1 MDRPKAALTFT
12 AALAALLAIQTI
24 GAAPLANDDQ
34 AIVHALNRISFG
46 PRPGDLERVR
56 RIGLRLYIDQ
66 QLHGDRL
73 PDPGL
78 ASRLSRLITPTMSSR
93 EIAGRYERP
102 VLEARRNL
110 KQQAVNSPNPDQAPT
125 LKDMKKADPNQQQ
138 ANQPLIELSEQKV
151 LRAIYSERQLEE
163 VLTDFWFNHFN
174 VDARKGPERYL
185 LTAYER
191 DAIRPHVL
199 GHFRDLLEATAKSP
213 AMLFYLDNWMSADPS
228 GPHPDLTRR
237 LGSALPQ
244 PRLGRGRIQRMPLA
258 PGTPQDTR
266 PQRPNMPKG
275 LNENYGREL
284 LELHTLGVDG
294 GYTQKDV
301 TEVARAFTGWSIANP
316 RLGGD
321 FRFMPQLHDE
331 GEKVVLGHRI
341 KAGGG
346 ERDGEEVLDILASHP
361 STARFIA
368 TKLAR
373 RFVSDTVAA
382 ATWDAAVSMPAADR
396 LQGHCRRVG
405 QYRRARQPDE

>member
-151 LRAIYSERQLEE
+151 LRAIYSERQFEE

-228 GPHPDLTRR
+228 GPH
-237 LGSALPQ
+237 
-244 PRLGRGRIQRMPLA
+244 LA
-258 PGTPQDTR
+258 
-266 PQRPNMPKG
+266 
-275 LNENYGREL
+275 
-284 LELHTLGVDG
+284 
-294 GYTQKDV
+294 
-301 TEVARAFTGWSIANP
+301 
-316 RLGGD
+316 
-321 FRFMPQLHDE
+321 
-331 GEKVVLGHRI
+331 
-341 KAGGG
+341 
-346 ERDGEEVLDILASHP
+346 
-361 STARFIA
+361 
-368 TKLAR
+368 
-373 RFVSDTVAA
+373 
-382 ATWDAAVSMPAADR
+382 DAAMGRP
-396 LQGHCRRVG
+396 RRVG
-405 QYRRARQPDE
+405 RPY